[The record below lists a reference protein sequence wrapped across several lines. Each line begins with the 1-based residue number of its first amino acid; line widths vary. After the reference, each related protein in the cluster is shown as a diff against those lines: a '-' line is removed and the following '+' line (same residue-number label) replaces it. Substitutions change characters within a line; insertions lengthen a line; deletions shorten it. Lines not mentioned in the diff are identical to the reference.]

1 VDALG
6 SLRQWTNAAGAG
18 VGSASYAPFGGVLAQ
33 QGFTSPWG
41 FAGEYHD
48 PATGLQYLRAR
59 WYQPGVGR
67 FTQVDPFPG
76 VASLPLT
83 QNPYVY
89 GLNHPTRYT
98 DPSGENPWLIA
109 GGAVLGGIAGG
120 VTYFATLN
128 HSTQPFNGRDLGIAV
143 GMGLVSGGFIAMGPM
158 GSPIALASAI
168 AGLTSAGVQVLTD
181 KNNCFDWVKLA
192 NFYTNG
198 AVSTA
203 LFMAVPGLGESLWWS
218 PVVGGASSVIGD
230 AMGRLVAYVLTGQ
243 VPEGTYDW
251 KTYALDIGFG
261 ALFAYGGTFIC
272 RKLRGVIGARI
283 IYKEIPLLLDLRE
296 EGEAISAYSRMAFE
310 GGLPHSSKTATAL
323 LELLLLNQ
331 TKYEKAGLR
340 YAGLLRAQTA
350 IEPLMSVVSSIVNS
364 NVGSALFSQW
374 LSP

>member
-1 VDALG
+1 
-6 SLRQWTNAAGAG
+6 
-18 VGSASYAPFGGVLAQ
+18 
-33 QGFTSPWG
+33 
-41 FAGEYHD
+41 
-48 PATGLQYLRAR
+48 
-59 WYQPGVGR
+59 
-67 FTQVDPFPG
+67 
-76 VASLPLT
+76 
-83 QNPYVY
+83 
-89 GLNHPTRYT
+89 
-98 DPSGENPWLIA
+98 
-109 GGAVLGGIAGG
+109 
-120 VTYFATLN
+120 
-128 HSTQPFNGRDLGIAV
+128 
-143 GMGLVSGGFIAMGPM
+143 MGLVSGGFIAMGLM

-230 AMGRLVAYVLTGQ
+230 AMGRLVEYVLTGQ
-243 VPEGTYDW
+243 APEGTYDW
-251 KTYALDIGFG
+251 KTYGVDAFWGAAFAWVGTAFG
-261 ALFAYGGTFIC
+261 M
-272 RKLRGVIGARI
+272 KLKGAISTRI
-283 IYKEIPLLLDLRE
+283 IYKEIPLLLNLRE
-296 EGEAISAYSRMAFE
+296 ESEAISAYSRMAFE

-350 IEPLMSVVSSIVNS
+350 IEPLMSVVNSIVNS